1 LGHPA
6 PLNNRRHT
14 HSPALI
20 FSSFSQVSER
30 EEPTVEDRANQ
41 RNEVRAESMNGRSL
55 HRLVVVASVA
65 VLLLAT
71 VDGIEFD
78 GDYSKLSGIIIPGFA
93 STQLRAWSLL
103 DCPYSPLD
111 FNPLDLVWLDTTK
124 LLSTVNCWLKCMLL
138 DPYNQTDNAECKSR
152 PDSGL
157 SAITELDPGYITG
170 PLSSVWKEWIKWC
183 IQFGIEA
190 NAIIAVPYD
199 WRLSPSMLEER
210 DLYFHNLKLTFETAL
225 KLRGGP
231 SLVFGHSLGNL
242 VFRYFLEWLK
252 LEIAPKHYNQWLD
265 DHIHAYFA
273 VGAPLLGSPETVKAT
288 LFGNT
293 FGLPVS
299 EVTYFLFHR
308 LILSITDALAYNVSG
323 THVCLNIVLTYVYTL
338 ARSQGTARLMFN
350 SFGSSSWMMPISK
363 YCRSDNPYWKHFSGG
378 FRRNNQTYHCEEQE
392 FRSDYSGWPTNLVNI
407 EIPSTRGFDAYPSL
421 SEMVETNF
429 SSLECGLPT
438 QLSFS
443 AREVADGT
451 LFRAIEDY
459 DSDSKRLLYQ
469 LQKSYH
475 GDPVVN
481 PLTPWERPPI
491 KNIFCIYGVDSKTE
505 VGYYFAPSGKPY
517 PDNWII
523 TDVIYEIEGSLYTRK
538 VSSYWSGNLA
548 EGNPGVTSG
557 DETVPYNSLSLCKSW
572 LGPKVNITRA
582 PQSEHDGSDVQ
593 VELNVDHHHD
603 EDIVPNMTKA
613 ARVKYVTYYEDS
625 ESIPEKRTAVWE
637 LDKANHRNIVR
648 SPVLMRELWL
658 QMWHDIHPNAT
669 SKFVTK
675 AKRGPL
681 RDDDCYWDYGKARCA
696 WSEYCEYRYLF
707 GDVHLG
713 QSCRLKNSSTETLL
727 NYL

>member
-1 LGHPA
+1 MKERA
-6 PLNNRRHT
+6 P
-14 HSPALI
+14 
-20 FSSFSQVSER
+20 
-30 EEPTVEDRANQ
+30 
-41 RNEVRAESMNGRSL
+41 
-55 HRLVVVASVA
+55 RLPSVASIAVA
-65 VLLLAT
+65 VLLVTGLRT
-71 VDGIEFD
+71 VYSAEFD

-124 LLSTVNCWLKCMLL
+124 LLSAVNCWLKCMML
-138 DPYNQTDNAECKSR
+138 DPFNQTDNAECKSR

-210 DLYFHNLKLTFETAL
+210 DLYFHTLKLTFETAL

-299 EVTYFLFHR
+299 E
-308 LILSITDALAYNVSG
+308 
-323 THVCLNIVLTYVYTL
+323 
-338 ARSQGTARLMFN
+338 GTARLMFN
-350 SFGSSSWMMPISK
+350 SFSSSLWMIPHSK
-363 YCRSDNPYWKHFSGG
+363 YCTSDNPYWKHFSGG
-378 FRRNNQTYHCEEQE
+378 FRKKNQTYHCEEQE
-392 FRSDYSGWPTNLVNI
+392 YRSNYSGWPTNLVNI
-407 EIPSTRGFDAYPSL
+407 EIPSIPGFDAYPSL
-421 SEMVETNF
+421 QEMVETNL
-429 SSLECGLPT
+429 SAMECGLPT

-459 DSDSKRLLYQ
+459 DSDTKRLLYQ

-475 GDPVVN
+475 GDPVLN

-491 KNIFCIYGVDSKTE
+491 KNIFCIYGVDLKTE

-523 TDVIYEIEGSLYTRK
+523 TDVVYEIEGSLYTRQ
-538 VSSYWSGNLA
+538 VSQLLSGNLV
-548 EGNPGVTSG
+548 EGNPGATSG

-582 PQSEHDGSDVQ
+582 PQAEHDGSDVQ
-593 VELNVDHHHD
+593 VELNVDHLPE
-603 EDIVPNMTKA
+603 EDIVPNMTRSP
-613 ARVKYVTYYEDS
+613 RVKYITYYEDS
-625 ESIPEKRTAVWE
+625 ESIPGKRTAVWE

-658 QMWHDIHPNAT
+658 QMWHDIRPDTT

-696 WSEYCEYRYLF
+696 WAEYCEYRYIF

-713 QSCRLKNSSTETLL
+713 QSCRLKNSSAETLL